1 MTSQAHQTPR
11 FLPAALALLALL
23 TLCSLSGCSNVAL
36 KPLTESEILARGQ
49 ADREAALAGVE
60 PLTGTLTLEGAIAR
74 ALKYN
79 LSARTRM
86 MEEALAMHQYD
97 VSRYDML
104 PKLVASAGY
113 SSRSNDLITN
123 SIDSVT
129 GAPSLSNPSISS
141 DRSHTVSE
149 LGLTWSIL
157 DFGLSHAVATQN
169 ADRVLIAVER
179 RRKAMHVLI
188 QDVRSTYWRAL
199 SAQRL
204 KAQVKA
210 AIVQADEALETSR
223 KAEQERLRSPLESL
237 RYQKQLLEN
246 LRLLETIN
254 HELSSAGIELAALVN
269 LPLGFELQVIEPD
282 YTLDDS
288 VLMQPVSQL
297 EDMAITRNAD
307 IREQH
312 YNVRIAGE
320 ETRKAVL
327 RMFPNLGLNLSTR
340 HDDNSYLVNRGWQ
353 EAGLQ
358 LSWNL
363 FNFFS
368 GPAQISMAEAGIAV
382 ADQRRI
388 ATQMAVLAQM
398 HVARLQYANAISQ
411 YDRAEA
417 MWAVDSRIAEHVLN
431 QAQAQTQ
438 SKLEGISS
446 QTAVILSLLR
456 RYQAL
461 SGAHAAAS
469 RLQASLGL
477 EPDVT
482 SVREATLQELTQAIK
497 ASLAEWQKLGLPA
510 VNSSAVPAV
519 EQVRVSLNAWL
530 QSWGTASPEKH
541 FVFYASN
548 FVPSNNATLEQW
560 QAQRRKQLLQSDARP
575 NPGDQISLTAISNA
589 HVLAEFPRRITGGRS
604 EGLVVQHWTLK
615 SGQWKIDREAL
626 ANGAL

>member
-1 MTSQAHQTPR
+1 MAFQDHQKSR
-11 FLPAALALLALL
+11 FLPAALALLV
-23 TLCSLSGCSNVAL
+23 LSGCSSVAL
-36 KPLTESEILARGQ
+36 KPLTESEIAARGQ
-49 ADREAALAGVE
+49 ADRLAAQADVE
-60 PLTGTLTLEGAIAR
+60 PLVGPLTLEGAIAR

-86 MEEALAMHQYD
+86 MEEALAMRQFD

-113 SSRSNDLITN
+113 TSRNNDHTVR

-129 GAPSLSNPSISS
+129 GAPSLANPSISS
-141 DRSHTVSE
+141 DRDNTLSE
-149 LGLTWSIL
+149 LGLTWNIL
-157 DFGLSHAVATQN
+157 DFGLSHAIATQN
-169 ADRVLIAVER
+169 ADRVLIAAER

-188 QDVRSTYWRAL
+188 QDVRSTYWRAI

-204 KAQVKA
+204 KDQVKT
-210 AIVQADEALETSR
+210 AIVQADEALDASR
-223 KAEQERLRSPLESL
+223 KAEQERLRSPLDSL

-246 LRLLETIN
+246 LRLLEAIN

-269 LPLGFELQVIEPD
+269 LPLGFELQVVEPD
-282 YTLDDS
+282 YTLDDA
-288 VLMQPVSQL
+288 VLMQPVERL
-297 EDMAITRNAD
+297 EDMAIMRNAD

-320 ETRKAVL
+320 ETRKATL
-327 RMFPNLGLNLSTR
+327 RMFPNLGLNISAR
-340 HDDNSYLVNRGWQ
+340 HDDDSYLMNPGWR

-363 FNFFS
+363 FNLLS

-431 QAQAQTQ
+431 QSQAETQ
-438 SKLEGISS
+438 SKLERISS

-477 EPDVT
+477 EPDVA

-497 ASLAEWQKLGLPA
+497 VSLAEWQKLGLPA
-510 VNSSAVPAV
+510 VRTNLAPASN
-519 EQVRVSLNAWL
+519 QVKDSVNAWL
-530 QSWGTASPEKH
+530 QSWDGASPEKH
-541 FVFYASN
+541 FAFYAAN
-548 FVPSNNATLEQW
+548 FAPSQNSTLAQW
-560 QAQRRKQLLQSDARP
+560 QTQRRTLLQKSAARP
-575 NPGDQISLTAISNA
+575 NPDGEISLSAIDDV
-589 HVLAEFPRRITGGRS
+589 HVVAQFPRRRVAGRN
-604 EGLVVQHWTLK
+604 EGIVIQHWTLK
-615 SGQWKIDREAL
+615 NGEWRIDREAL
-626 ANGAL
+626 DNGTL

>member
-1 MTSQAHQTPR
+1 MTFQHPRTSR
-11 FLPAALALLALL
+11 FLSAVLTIFALA
-23 TLCSLSGCSNVAL
+23 GCSSVAL

-49 ADREAALAGVE
+49 ADREAAQAGVE
-60 PLTGTLTLEGAIAR
+60 PLAGTLTLEGAIAR

-79 LSARTRM
+79 LGARTRM

-113 SSRSNDLITN
+113 STRNNDQTVR

-129 GAPSLSNPSISS
+129 GAASLANPSISS
-141 DRSHTVSE
+141 DRSHTLSE

-169 ADRVLIAVER
+169 ADRVLIAIER

-188 QDVRSTYWRAL
+188 QDVRTTYWRAI

-204 KAQVKA
+204 KGQVQKA
-210 AIVQADEALETSR
+210 IAQADEALEASR
-223 KAEQERLRSPLESL
+223 KAERERLRSPLDSL

-246 LRLLETIN
+246 LRLLEAIN

-269 LPLGFELQVIEPD
+269 LPLGFELQVAEPD
-282 YTLDDS
+282 YTLDDA
-288 VLMQPVSQL
+288 VLMQPVDRL
-297 EDMAITRNAD
+297 EEMAITRNAD

-327 RMFPNLGLNLSTR
+327 RMFPNLGLNISTR
-340 HDDNSYLVNRGWQ
+340 YDDNSYLVNHGWH

-363 FNFFS
+363 FNFLS
-368 GPAQISMAEAGIAV
+368 GPAQLSMAEAGIAV

-417 MWAVDSRIAEHVLN
+417 MWAVDSRISEHVRN
-431 QAQAQTQ
+431 QVQAQTQ
-438 SKLEGISS
+438 SKLEQISS

-461 SGAHAAAS
+461 SNAHAAAS

-477 EPDVT
+477 EPDVA
-482 SVREATLQELTQAIK
+482 SVRDATLQELTQAIK
-497 ASLAEWQKLGLPA
+497 VSLAEWQKLALPA
-510 VNSSAVPAV
+510 ARNSPASAVD
-519 EQVRVSLNAWL
+519 QVKDSVNAWL

-541 FVFYASN
+541 FTFYADN
-548 FVPSNNATLEQW
+548 FIPSNNATSAQW
-560 QAQRRKQLLQSDARP
+560 QTQRRKRLPQSEARP
-575 NPGDQISLTAISNA
+575 SPGGKIAVTAIDDV
-589 HVLAEFPRRITGGRS
+589 HVVAEFPRQTNTGRN

-615 SGQWKIDREAL
+615 SGQWRIDREAL
-626 ANGAL
+626 DSGAL

>member
-1 MTSQAHQTPR
+1 MTLPDHQATR
-11 FLPAALALLALL
+11 FLPAALAAL
-23 TLCSLSGCSNVAL
+23 TLAGCSSVAL
-36 KPLTESEILARGQ
+36 KPLSESQILERGQ
-49 ADREAALAGVE
+49 ADRVAAQADVE
-60 PLTGTLTLEGAIAR
+60 PLAGPLTLEGAIAR

-79 LSARTRM
+79 LGARTRM
-86 MEEALAMHQYD
+86 MEEALALRQFD

-104 PKLVASAGY
+104 PKIVASAGY
-113 SSRSNDLITN
+113 TTRNNDRTVRST
-123 SIDSVT
+123 DSVT
-129 GAPSLSNPSISS
+129 GLESLANPSITS
-141 DRSHTVSE
+141 DRSHTLSE

-157 DFGLSHAVATQN
+157 DFGLSHAIATQN
-169 ADRVLIAVER
+169 ADRVLIAAER

-210 AIVQADEALETSR
+210 AIAQADEALESAR
-223 KAEQERLRSPLESL
+223 KSEQERLRSPLDSL

-246 LRLLETIN
+246 LRLLEAIN

-269 LPLGFELQVIEPD
+269 LPLGFEMEVVEPD
-282 YTLDDS
+282 YTLDDA
-288 VLMQPVSQL
+288 VLMQPVDRL
-297 EDMAITRNAD
+297 ENMAITRNAD

-312 YNVRIAGE
+312 YNARIAGE

-327 RMFPNLGLNLSTR
+327 RMFPNLGVNLALR
-340 HDDNSYLVNRGWQ
+340 HDDDSYLVNQGWH

-363 FNFFS
+363 LNLLS

-417 MWAVDSRIAEHVLN
+417 MWAVDSRIAEHVKN

-438 SKLEGISS
+438 GRLEQISS
-446 QTAVILSLLR
+446 QTAAILSLLR

-461 SGAHAAAS
+461 SNAHAAAS

-477 EPDVT
+477 EPEIG
-482 SVREATLQELTQAIK
+482 SVRDASLAALTQAIK
-497 ASLAEWQKLGLPA
+497 ASLAEWQKLGQPPQPG
-510 VNSSAVPAV
+510 SATPPVA
-519 EQVRVSLNAWL
+519 QVRESVIAWR
-530 QSWGTASPEKH
+530 QSFAGANPEQH
-541 FVFYASN
+541 FAFYAAN
-548 FVPSNNATLEQW
+548 FQPSSKRTLTQW
-560 QAQRRKQLLQSDARP
+560 QNQRRARLAQPASRPDPDAEV
-575 NPGDQISLTAISNA
+575 SLTAIDST
-589 HVLAEFPRRITGGRS
+589 HVVAQFQLRRGAGGRD
-604 EGLVVQHWTLK
+604 GIVVQHWTPK
-615 SGQWKIDREAL
+615 NGEWRIDREAVS
-626 ANGAL
+626 NGAI